1 MARDFTKNI
10 ANYMTLGVDAINA
23 LIEGASALSVACWT
37 TYDTIDASAGGNF
50 LWRIGLGV
58 GAGTTL
64 NLDGTGSG
72 RLRIVGRSVDTD
84 AGQVA
89 LGSSALAAGAQYH
102 VGAMLDYAGDSIT
115 AYLNGVADG
124 TTAVTFGNAA
134 YTSGTPATTEDAIG
148 AGTTPPG
155 VSTGQFDGRIS
166 ELAIWTSNIGPSGFA
181 MVSNC
186 ISPTAVSPST
196 LVFYMRLLGV
206 DSPELATVS
215 SVTGTI
221 TGSIPAGTHPCVA
234 LPSYRSM
241 LGYWLGGA
249 RIPADSA
256 VVTTVG
262 YRNMLWY
269 WAGGASPAGDG
280 GVTPPVTTRAYY
292 MPTHRARR
300 R

>member
-10 ANYMTLGVDAINA
+10 ANYLTLGVDAIGA
-23 LIEGASALSVACWT
+23 LIDGASAISVACWT

-50 LWRIGLGV
+50 IWRNGSGV
-58 GAGTTL
+58 GAANTI

-72 RLRIVGRSVDTD
+72 RLRIVGHSVVAD

-89 LGSSALAAGAQYH
+89 LGSSGLTAGTQYH
-102 VGAMLDYAGDSIT
+102 VGAMIDYAGDSIT

-124 TTAVTFGNAA
+124 TTGVTFSNAT
-134 YTSGTPATTEDAIG
+134 YIHTPSTTEDAIG
-148 AGTTPPG
+148 ANTTPPG

-206 DSPELATVS
+206 DSPELSTVS

-221 TGSIPAGTHPCVA
+221 TGSVHAADHPCVA

-249 RIPADSA
+249 RMPPDSA

-269 WAGGASPAGDG
+269 WAGGASPTGDG